1 MKWLALIC
9 ALLIVALAGI
19 AGWMTA
25 TQKFDPEPSVPRGLG
40 SAGLGLQLAN
50 SAAETHAL
58 FRDPFG
64 CHNRDI
70 FRGQIHEDWYF
81 IGTYWSLL
89 AGLGGLLAFRPS
101 IGWRVL
107 AAVVV
112 LLATGAAIFDV
123 FENRGILAMIDLI
136 PQDLNDAAALKTREA
151 SLVKW
156 GFFFAALGPISLV
169 FLGRKSVAPEFLGRE
184 SAGGFAR
191 ALAALAGVCLL
202 VASVVGLAGLVYNPA
217 IPWAV
222 LALSLGLIPAFLVL
236 AIMPEIL

>member
-1 MKWLALIC
+1 MKWLALTC
-9 ALLIVALAGI
+9 ALLIIALVGI

-25 TQKFDPEPSVPRGLG
+25 TQKFDPEPIVPRGLG
-40 SAGLGLQLAN
+40 SAILGVELAS
-50 SAAETHAL
+50 SAAEAHGL

-64 CHNRDI
+64 CHNRDV
-70 FRGQIHEDWYF
+70 FRGQIYEDWYF

-101 IGWRVL
+101 IGWRLL

-123 FENRGILAMIDLI
+123 FENQGILAMIDLI
-136 PQDLNDAAALKTREA
+136 PQDLNDVAAVKTREA

-169 FLGRKSVAPEFLGRE
+169 FPGCKSVGRD
-184 SAGGFAR
+184 AR
-191 ALAALAGVCLL
+191 VLAALAGVCLL
-202 VASVVGLAGLVYNPA
+202 VASVVGLAGLAYNPA
-217 IPWAV
+217 ISWAV
-222 LALSLGLIPAFLVL
+222 TALSLGLIPAFLVL
-236 AIMPEIL
+236 AIKPEIL